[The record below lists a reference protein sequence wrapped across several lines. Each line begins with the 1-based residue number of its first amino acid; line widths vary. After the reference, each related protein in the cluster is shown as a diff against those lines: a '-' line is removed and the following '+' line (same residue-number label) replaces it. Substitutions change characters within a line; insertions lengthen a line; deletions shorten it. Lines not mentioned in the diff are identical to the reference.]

1 MTAAAVTELPTELTS
16 VPTMAELPRQPYV
29 SVILDTGGV
38 TRTIS
43 TQIHAHDCTDADVAD
58 ALLNTVLA
66 VCGLEGPGAYA
77 AMQRAIAL
85 HVEPTPP
92 LQVAPD
98 AAPEQP
104 VDELPADELPAD
116 EPEPADAAPA
126 TEAEQLDEPQADEL
140 DQPGDE
146 PTAVDATT
154 AEDDGQEQ
162 AEPDGPRRRR

>member
-16 VPTMAELPRQPYV
+16 VPAVAELPRQPYV

-43 TQIHAHDCTDADVAD
+43 TQIHAPDCADSDVAD

-85 HVEPTPP
+85 HVNPTPP

-98 AAPEQP
+98 TAPDELAAPEQP
-104 VDELPADELPAD
+104 DDELLADEPAAAEPEQLAEPQAAELEQPAD
-116 EPEPADAAPA
+116 EPAAADDPV
-126 TEAEQLDEPQADEL
+126 DE
-140 DQPGDE
+140 G
-146 PTAVDATT
+146 
-154 AEDDGQEQ
+154 DGQEQ
-162 AEPDGPRRRR
+162 APPDGPRRRR